1 MARVQSRAQ
10 PPQHPEE
17 SVQSPPCPT
26 ASVAGICLLS
36 IYHRWALAIKWIAP
50 RGDCASISTIKPDSG
65 AASRAL
71 HRHPV
76 SNGYPRAS
84 RCPFLSTVKPGDACW
99 LTQRHMRSKKKH
111 LVTFTSRLEFFY
123 RDQCSK
129 EEEFWIMTRPVRDRP
144 LLHSASFIPC
154 PLGTRGDVMRSP
166 EFCQKGF
173 VFNHRFISRISVDF
187 SWLPSVSV
195 CWIAVN
201 SKSTLDGR

>member
-10 PPQHPEE
+10 PPHRPEE

-99 LTQRHMRSKKKH
+99 LTQRHMHSKKKH
-111 LVTFTSRLEFFY
+111 LVTFTSRLEA
-123 RDQCSK
+123 
-129 EEEFWIMTRPVRDRP
+129 FW
-144 LLHSASFIPC
+144 SSF
-154 PLGTRGDVMRSP
+154 G
-166 EFCQKGF
+166 E
-173 VFNHRFISRISVDF
+173 ISVQKKKNF
-187 SWLPSVSV
+187 GSWPALWEIGLCYTARPSSRVLWGLV
-195 CWIAVN
+195 E
-201 SKSTLDGR
+201 T

>member
-10 PPQHPEE
+10 PPHRPEE

-50 RGDCASISTIKPDSG
+50 WGDCASISTIKPDSG
-65 AASRAL
+65 AASCAL

-99 LTQRHMRSKKKH
+99 LTHRHMHSKKKH
-111 LVTFTSRLEFFY
+111 LVTFTSRLEA
-123 RDQCSK
+123 
-129 EEEFWIMTRPVRDRP
+129 FW
-144 LLHSASFIPC
+144 SSF
-154 PLGTRGDVMRSP
+154 R
-166 EFCQKGF
+166 E
-173 VFNHRFISRISVDF
+173 ISVQKKKNF
-187 SWLPSVSV
+187 GSWPALWEIGLCYTARPSSRVLWGLV
-195 CWIAVN
+195 E
-201 SKSTLDGR
+201 T